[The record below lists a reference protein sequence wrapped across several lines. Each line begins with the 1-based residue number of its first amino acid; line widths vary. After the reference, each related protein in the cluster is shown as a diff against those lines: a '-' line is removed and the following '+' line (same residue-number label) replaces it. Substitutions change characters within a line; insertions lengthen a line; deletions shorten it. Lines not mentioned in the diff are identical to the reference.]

1 MTKASFRIYFI
12 ATDWIAAFLSWCGL
26 YLIRHIF
33 NFPNQGSYFSLLY
46 SAVPIATFWLLV
58 YGFCGCYKD
67 VLRKSRVRELLFLV
81 RINILGFIIFSALF
95 VYLLLAEGENLANY
109 QKATQFILYY
119 AALHMTCTF
128 LGKLFI
134 MSWSKKLLAKKI
146 LHFRSIIIG
155 SGAAAQEVL
164 LDLENSAQHLGLKFI
179 GFLDVDS
186 ETEKLPLN
194 NYLTHLGSY
203 SQLET
208 VITHQQIEQVVIA
221 IEKHEHSLLQ
231 EILTLIEGHQVRTG
245 IIPDIYQIM
254 LGSVKISQL
263 FGTPLIEIKT
273 DLMPVWQQVLKRI
286 IDITASLMVL
296 ILGFPFLFIVAL
308 ITKYTSKG
316 PIFYFQERVGKG
328 GKPFKII
335 KFRSMYIDAEKM
347 GPSLSSSHDPR
358 VTKWGRIMRKTRL
371 DEFPQFYNVLI
382 GEMSLVGPRPER
394 QYFIDKITE
403 IAPHYKHLN
412 RVRPGITSLGQVKFG
427 YAEDVPQMVRR
438 LKYDIL
444 YIENMSI
451 AMDFRILFYT
461 VFTVLKGSGK

>member
-12 ATDWIAAFLSWCGL
+12 ATDWIAAFISWCGL

-81 RINILGFIIFSALF
+81 RINILGFIIFSTLF

-119 AALHMTCTF
+119 AALHMSFTF

-146 LHFRSIIIG
+146 LHFRTIIIG

-164 LDLENSAQHLGLKFI
+164 LDLENSAQHLGLKFNR
-179 GFLDVDS
+179 FLTS
-186 ETEKLPLN
+186 H
-194 NYLTHLGSY
+194 LTHLGNYLS
-203 SQLET
+203 LES
-208 VITHQQIEQVVIA
+208 IIQQNQIEQVVIA

-328 GKPFKII
+328 GKPFNII
-335 KFRSMYIDAEKM
+335 KFRSMFIDAEKM

-451 AMDFRILFYT
+451 ALDFRILFYP